1 MARLIDVGLDKLRGV
16 LLGMADL
23 SERSVA
29 TSIHNY
35 IANSAESEQVH
46 KWSEMLRSLE
56 EEVSE
61 VAVELIAR
69 YQPVASDLRFI
80 KSCMEVAYGFSRFG
94 RYAYDISEVL
104 AVVGDI
110 STCDKSDVIEAGKQ
124 TQEMIRL
131 SIKAFT
137 KTDTETAREV
147 KRARS
152 LAPSPIVRMKND
164 STFPGI
170 RPTVK
175 STAISGRKTPRPTSR
190 IANVRA
196 RPGAPATTPAANRY
210 HGSRFTRAQRRASTA
225 GSTRSQ
231 REGGA

>member
-69 YQPVASDLRFI
+69 LRFI

-147 KRARS
+147 KKMDDTVDQIYRDYVKKATTSQDAKVKCS
-152 LAPSPIVRMKND
+152 L
-164 STFPGI
+164 
-170 RPTVK
+170 
-175 STAISGRKTPRPTSR
+175 SGTLILRYLER
-190 IANVRA
+190 IADHATYIAESTLYIASGER
-196 RPGAPATTPAANRY
+196 RPRL
-210 HGSRFTRAQRRASTA
+210 
-225 GSTRSQ
+225 
-231 REGGA
+231 

>member
-16 LLGMADL
+16 LLRMADL
-23 SERSVA
+23 SEKSVA

-35 IANSAESEQVH
+35 MVNSAESEQVH
-46 KWSEMLRSLE
+46 QWSEMLRSLE

-110 STCDKSDVIEAGKQ
+110 SACDKSDVIEAGKQ

-147 KRARS
+147 KKMDD
-152 LAPSPIVRMKND
+152 IVDQIYRD
-164 STFPGI
+164 Y
-170 RPTVK
+170 VK
-175 STAISGRKTPRPTSR
+175 KA
-190 IANVRA
+190 
-196 RPGAPATTPAANRY
+196 
-210 HGSRFTRAQRRASTA
+210 
-225 GSTRSQ
+225 TRSQ
-231 REGGA
+231 EARVKCSLSGTLILRYLERIADHATYIAESTLYIASGERRPRL